1 MAKENTTLAL
11 IDMLANKYKLDRQKV
26 INYIA
31 DNASPDSFKLFLSG
45 FMFDLS
51 VNANNIQS
59 QLS

>member
-11 IDMLANKYKLDRQKV
+11 IDMMVAKHNLDKQKV

-31 DNASPDSFKLFLSG
+31 DNARPDSFKLFLSG

-51 VNANNIQS
+51 VNANNIKTK
-59 QLS
+59 LS